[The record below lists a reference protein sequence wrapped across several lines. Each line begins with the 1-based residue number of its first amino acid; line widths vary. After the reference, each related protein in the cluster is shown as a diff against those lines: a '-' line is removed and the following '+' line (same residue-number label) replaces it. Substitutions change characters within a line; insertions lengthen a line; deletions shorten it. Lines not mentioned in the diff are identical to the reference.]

1 MNVIS
6 VKSSDPIDAVDADDG
21 GGDVDDPTLATAA
34 ADSSGE
40 DIGLGREMEDEEDF
54 DEGISDISTKDTI
67 INPSSSNSRYR
78 EYPTNQVPAS
88 GTEKTP
94 RIMQQL
100 QVQRNAINP
109 SSNNSRYRENAIN
122 PSFSNYRY
130 RAGATNKIPM
140 PGTERTA

>member
-1 MNVIS
+1 MFKDAETVEDNLNVIS
-6 VKSSDPIDAVDADDG
+6 VKSSDLTDAVDAGDGGDDD
-21 GGDVDDPTLATAA
+21 GGDVDDPTLATAT

-122 PSFSNYRY
+122 PSFSNSRY
-130 RAGATNKIPM
+130 R
-140 PGTERTA
+140 